1 MSNICNLIE
10 DLLPLYIEGLTK
22 EENTKLIEEHLLSCD
37 NCKARLKEMKENIL
51 VPETNINHATT
62 ADFKQQTIESRA
74 FLAAK
79 VLSKYQNV
87 LKLSLASLL
96 ILFSI
101 VITCLPVTFFNTLP
115 LIILATFV
123 SRLFYGKTWPLLI
136 VNLLCSVLGGIMVSG
151 GLLNTGWWVISIG
164 QLILMTFGILA
175 GINLKKAGLA
185 KAKMVK
191 KLVLLGVTL
200 IFLGLG
206 SLIYAGFCGNPVSYF
221 ITQNKVSSYISKTYT
236 SGDVKITG
244 IFYTWDDGSYTAKA
258 YKGAELFSIN
268 VYRTGYVQDNYNMD
282 RASSY
287 MDSYSKMVETALASS
302 FKGQYFWI
310 IAGGKKDDNIT
321 LEQLV
326 PTKDMDLIIRF
337 ADNNGKNPPL
347 TVMSQE
353 KFLELSENVVK
364 VLDDLK
370 LTYNDISFQAI
381 DVDEKDMSIYFKSGL
396 TKESIIKAK

>member
-258 YKGAELFSIN
+258 SKGAELFSIN